1 MKRGITVSLSEDAE
15 EALRLLVADGS
26 STEHV
31 IEQAL
36 IEYAARVSDRQR
48 INAEISALATDLD
61 DRAEIVAVTQ
71 LMEMLLVSR

>member
-26 STEHV
+26 GTEQV

-36 IEYAARVSDRQR
+36 IEYAARISDRQR

-71 LMEMLLVSR
+71 LMEMLIVSR